1 MIKLI
6 TDTSTLYSPL
16 EGEQLGLDVLP
27 LQVTINQQTYREF
40 VDIDS
45 DAFLDLV
52 KQGNIPSSSQPSIG
66 EVIEHYEKYPD
77 DEIINIC
84 MADGLSGTYLSALGA
99 KEGLLHH
106 EHIHV
111 INSKTLCG
119 PHRYLVELALKAVH
133 AGKSVEEIKTLMQSK
148 MDTVRSFLLPQD
160 FDFLMRGGR
169 LTPLAAKIGGLLKIQ
184 PVMMQTEDGT
194 RLEKYTVARTFSGG
208 INALIKEFQNL
219 SEPERYRVYIS
230 HANVK
235 EQAEKIKEG
244 FLKKFPD
251 LEIEVLKLSPAFIT
265 QGGPGCIAIQWIMN

>member
-235 EQAEKIKEG
+235 EQAEKIKES

>member
-235 EQAEKIKEG
+235 AQAEKIKES
-244 FLKKFPD
+244 FQKKFPD